1 MHSALC
7 MPQLKNAQCSHCCPE
22 VVCSTDLSLLIRA
35 GDFWRVSSE
44 VGLEGAWLKAEVVS
58 EEDQLMRL
66 EVVNLL

>member
-1 MHSALC
+1 MHT
-7 MPQLKNAQCSHCCPE
+7 E
-22 VVCSTDLSLLIRA
+22 LSLLIRA